1 MNYLIETD
9 SRYIL
14 DSLLNKII
22 KKEALKINYNYK
34 EQSIT
39 EVIQEAMYTSLFGE
53 EKYIVVKNA
62 TFFGKDKLTDK
73 ESTMLL
79 DYLEKQNPLT
89 TIIFTTYEAVD
100 KRKNIT
106 KRIISTNGFISKKS
120 PKGYELTNET
130 IKLINKKGYS
140 IDDSSV
146 RYLLQNC
153 LNSWDIINNEIQK
166 FELILPKNSK
176 ITKEDVTNIIS
187 SNTNDNIF
195 KFISAFIEKKG
206 YLCLQLLDDL
216 LLVKTEV
223 LQLLALLAREYRLMI
238 KEQILV
244 NQRFS
249 AKAIMDKLKISEWQW
264 QQIHKNNAYY
274 HLDDLKE
281 ALISL
286 SKLDYQ
292 IKSGQVDK
300 LVGLRLFLLEQMEY

>member
-187 SNTNDNIF
+187 SNANDNIF